1 MIYTSHIKMKKSG
14 SLMNQ
19 KHNLSNLQVFYL
31 LKFFQTRW
39 VLLSL
44 SKNKINVKSIFVKIQ
59 MHNKEQIK
67 LKNVSHNKLK
77 RMDKCK
83 WSFF

>member
-1 MIYTSHIKMKKSG
+1 
-14 SLMNQ
+14 MNQ

>member
-1 MIYTSHIKMKKSG
+1 MKKSG